1 MKIRALLSGL
11 AVVFLLGA
19 EDKPTLKEFAPKDA
33 GFSVRVPGDMREAV
47 KKVKGP
53 GGKDEVQ
60 RTYTYAPNPSTVYL
74 ILDRE
79 MPALAKA
86 NAATIQTALENG
98 RKAAEKSLNGKLL
111 NEKKLSLGKYRG
123 LEFQIESA
131 KLGVYRSRVFIV
143 DGRMYQ
149 VTVMGPKDAAT
160 SRTADEYLESFKLRK
175 EE

>member
-1 MKIRALLSGL
+1 MKARALLSGL
-11 AVVFLLGA
+11 AVVLLLGA
-19 EDKPTLKEFAPKDA
+19 EDTPLKEFAPKEG
-33 GFSVRVPGDMREAV
+33 GFSVRVPAEMKEAV

-86 NAATIQTALENG
+86 NAATVQTALENG

-111 NEKKLSLGKYRG
+111 NEKKVTLGKYQG
-123 LEFQIESA
+123 LEFLIESA
-131 KLGVYRSRVFIV
+131 QLGFYRSRVYIV

-149 VTVMGPKDAAT
+149 VTIMGPKDVAT
-160 SRTADEYLESFKLRK
+160 SKAADEYLQSFKLREK
-175 EE
+175 E